1 MFTEE
6 YNTQRTQVIL
16 KEYGRNVQ
24 IMANFLLTITDREKR
39 SQQAKI
45 VVEMMKQL
53 IPFQNNQDTYQKLW
67 DDLHLMCHLDLDV
80 DCPFPVPQKELLG
93 KKPKPMSYNTQ
104 SPKIKHYGKSV
115 ELLIQEMLKIENEE
129 EREAAAISVAKTMKS
144 FYVTWNKDLTDDIVV
159 LNDLEKLSGYAIK
172 LDKEKILSEG
182 HLNAGRDRRKQNF
195 HSNNNGGG
203 FSRNNGGGGHQN
215 KNRRFNNNNHNNNNH
230 NNNNNNNRRRK

>member
-6 YNTQRTQVIL
+6 YNTQRSQVIL

-24 IMANFLLTITDREKR
+24 IMANHLLSITDREKR

-104 SPKIKHYGKSV
+104 SPKIKHYGKSI
-115 ELLIQEMLKIENEE
+115 ELLIQELIKIENEE
-129 EREAAAISVAKTMKS
+129 EREMAAISVAKIMKN

-159 LNDLEKLSGYAIK
+159 LNDLEKLSGYALK

-182 HLNAGRDRRKQNF
+182 HLNLGRDRRKQNF
-195 HSNNNGGG
+195 YSNNNNGGG
-203 FSRNNGGGGHQN
+203 FSKNNGGGFN
-215 KNRRFNNNNHNNNNH
+215 KNRRF